1 MVKKKAQLI
10 PKNQKPSIK
19 KTSHDVAPLKVL
31 VSKIAVPVSEA
42 LKRFDTWN
50 NTARPVRGTRITT
63 GGYPVGYTANVSP
76 AQEAAAFSA
85 VTAPFAFMGNGVS
98 VAGDAM
104 ALPDLVGDT
113 SALIQNPSVNNAV
126 HLGLDVFPGIWKG
139 PVDETLHTLGI
150 LDDTNS
156 TVNP

>member
-1 MVKKKAQLI
+1 MVKRKTTLVK
-10 PKNQKPSIK
+10 KNQK
-19 KTSHDVAPLKVL
+19 TSNKAQDIAPLKIL
-31 VSKIAVPVSEA
+31 ISKIATPIAEG
-42 LKRFDTWN
+42 LNKFNTWN
-50 NTARPVRGTRITT
+50 NTAHPVRGTRITA
-63 GGYPVGYTANVSP
+63 GGYPVSYTANVSP

-85 VTAPFAFMGNGVS
+85 VTAPFAFMGKGAS
-98 VAGDAM
+98 IAGDVM

-113 SALIQNPSVNNAV
+113 SALIQDPSIGNAA